1 MEFNWNIETMSPKQY
16 KIADYIQKN
25 THRVLLSTEQEIA
38 EAVKVS
44 IASVSRFWR
53 IVGFKNLKDFK
64 VHLSSQLEVSPAGKF
79 KNVMR
84 KVEDQELQHHTLSLS
99 INHLYKTIEELSE
112 NSFQQTIE
120 LLSNAN
126 KVYIH
131 CPGPSI
137 GLGELM
143 TYRMARFGI
152 DIRLINKG
160 GSELF
165 ESIMHLRDD
174 DVFVLF
180 GFIRLLPEAKV
191 LLDYSKEIGTK
202 TILITDQ
209 LVSDFTR
216 EADVVLFASRGE
228 MRDFHSMIAPT
239 YLIENLIIA
248 LGMKAKEDNVKR
260 LNTLGMLRKRYS
272 TDLPR

>member
-1 MEFNWNIETMSPKQY
+1 MEFHWNIKTMSPSQY

-25 THRVLLSTEQEIA
+25 THKVLLSTEQEIA

-64 VHLSSQLEVSPAGKF
+64 LNISSQLEVSPAGKF

-84 KVEDQELQHHTLSLS
+84 RVEGQDVQNHTLSLS

-112 NSFQQTIE
+112 DSFQHAVE
-120 LLSNAN
+120 YLSAA
-126 KVYIH
+126 KKIYIH
-131 CPGPSI
+131 CPGPSV

-143 TYRMARFGI
+143 HYRMARFGMEI
-152 DIRLINKG
+152 ETINKG

-165 ESIMHLRDD
+165 ERLMHLKKE
-174 DVFVLF
+174 DVIVLF

-191 LLDYSKEIGTK
+191 ILDYAKEVGFK

-209 LVSDFTR
+209 LVSDFSK
-216 EADVVLFASRGE
+216 EADVVMFASRGE

-239 YLIENLIIA
+239 FIIENLIIA
-248 LGMKAKEDNVKR
+248 IGMKDKEENVKR
-260 LNTLGMLRKRYS
+260 LDKLSLLRKQYS
-272 TDLPR
+272 TELPR